1 MQQTEIIDMGQF
13 LALLKRCWIEKTV
26 YTRASKKFS
35 ISVEELPPFIAPSV
49 ASEAVNTEIEKKS
62 VYLAKDTSG

>member
-1 MQQTEIIDMGQF
+1 MQHREIIPMDQF
-13 LALLKRCWIEKTV
+13 LALLKRRWIEKTV
-26 YTRASKKFS
+26 YTRASKKCS

-49 ASEAVNTEIEKKS
+49 ASKAVNTEIEKKS

>member
-1 MQQTEIIDMGQF
+1 MQQKEMIDMGQF
-13 LALLKRCWIEKTV
+13 LALLKRRWIEKTV

-49 ASEAVNTEIEKKS
+49 ASDAVNTEIKKKS

>member
-1 MQQTEIIDMGQF
+1 MQQKEMIDMGQF
-13 LALLKRCWIEKTV
+13 LALLKRRWIEKTV

-49 ASEAVNTEIEKKS
+49 ASEAVNTEIKKKS